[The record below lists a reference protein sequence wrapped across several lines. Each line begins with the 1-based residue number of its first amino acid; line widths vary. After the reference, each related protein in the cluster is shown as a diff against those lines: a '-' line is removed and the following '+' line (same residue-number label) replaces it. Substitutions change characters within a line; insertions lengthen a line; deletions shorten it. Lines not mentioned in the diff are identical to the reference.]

1 MSSRDRSTTA
11 LDRAARW
18 TSRFIAITTHDCL
31 SSTPLSIAFNVTKS
45 SRPQGVCVCARR
57 RQADGL
63 LLIPLVEGD
72 EARHNR
78 ARRRPPAIER
88 GRRERFGVQR
98 ESCVVVVV
106 VVVADVRQKR
116 VVDVP
121 ETSFAFASS
130 RRRRLRLHGEL
141 RKGFEDW

>member
-1 MSSRDRSTTA
+1 M
-11 LDRAARW
+11 
-18 TSRFIAITTHDCL
+18 THDCL
-31 SSTPLSIAFNVTKS
+31 PSTPLYQLLLT
-45 SRPQGVCVCARR
+45 SRNRLEPQGVRARSTPNLLVSR
-57 RQADGL
+57 RAVAGSL
-63 LLIPLVEGD
+63 WSTVY

-106 VVVADVRQKR
+106 VFVADVRQKR